1 MSFARNPLLFLITIA
16 SVTEAAAAQVADG
29 PQVDRVRVE
38 RVELVMGT
46 LARVTAF
53 GGDSVTCA
61 RAVDHGFDAL
71 HRVDSLMSTYRLDSD
86 VSRLNAQ
93 EGSGWV
99 SVDSDTYQVIE
110 RAVSIAKT
118 TGGAFDPTVLPLM
131 RLWGFRGGAP
141 RLPSAV
147 AIDSVLALVG
157 YGRISFD
164 ARERRLRLDD
174 GGAVDLGGIAKGYAL
189 AMAEERIRE
198 AGASAGTVDLGGNLI
213 VFGPEAGGPIA
224 IQDPSRPDGV
234 LGTIELNDAS
244 VATSGGYE
252 HYVTID
258 GRRLGH
264 ILDPRTGH
272 PVAGVASVTVVGQ
285 DATLVDAAATAAFV
299 MGVEAGL
306 AFITSTGGIE
316 GCFVLAD
323 EDGTLRLEMTPG
335 FRVEQKAEDR
345 GQRAGAEGGRQG
357 IEGRGREAGYRRQKA
372 EGRR

>member
-1 MSFARNPLLFLITIA
+1 MGFARNPLLFLITIA

-53 GGDSVTCA
+53 GGDSATCA
-61 RAVDHGFDAL
+61 RAVDHGFAAL
-71 HRVDSLMSTYRLDSD
+71 HRVDSLMSTYRSDSD

-93 EGSGWV
+93 HGGGWV

-118 TGGAFDPTVLPLM
+118 TDGAFDPTVLPLM

-164 ARERRLRLDD
+164 ARERRLWLDD

-213 VFGPEAGGPIA
+213 VFGPEASGPIA
-224 IQDPSRPDGV
+224 IQDPTRPGGV
-234 LGTIELNDAS
+234 LGTIELDDAS

-252 HYVTID
+252 RYVTID
-258 GRRLGH
+258 GRRFGH

-272 PVAGVASVTVVGQ
+272 PAGGVTSVTVVGQ
-285 DATLVDAAATAAFV
+285 DATLVDAAATAAYA
-299 MGVEAGL
+299 MGVETGL
-306 AFITSTGGIE
+306 AFIMSTGGIE
-316 GCFVLAD
+316 GCFVLVEGD
-323 EDGTLRLEMTPG
+323 ETLRFEMTPSFRKG
-335 FRVEQKAEDR
+335 FMPRENL
-345 GQRAGAEGGRQG
+345 AGE
-357 IEGRGREAGYRRQKA
+357 
-372 EGRR
+372 